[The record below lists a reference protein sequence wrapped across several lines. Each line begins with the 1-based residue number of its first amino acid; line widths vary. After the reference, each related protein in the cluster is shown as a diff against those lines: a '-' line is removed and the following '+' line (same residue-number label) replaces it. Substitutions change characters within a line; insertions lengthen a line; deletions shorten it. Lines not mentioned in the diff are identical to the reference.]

1 MATSSDMP
9 KKAGHFVRQVAKY
22 QSPLN
27 WRSIW
32 QIINSF
38 VPFFVIW
45 VLMYFSLSI
54 SYWLTLGLALFA
66 AGFLTRIFIIQHDC
80 GHQSFFASRRANDF
94 VGMIASVITLTPYEA
109 WRRSH
114 AKHHA
119 NSGDLDFR
127 GFGDVDT
134 ITVDEYLALDFVGR
148 VKYRA
153 MRNPFVLFVVGPAIM
168 FIILHRIPI
177 KVKKEWKKERRSIAM
192 TNLAI
197 AVVVI
202 AMGLLIGFREF
213 FMIQLPI
220 TIISSSLGVWLFYI
234 QHQFEDTYWR
244 RHKEWEYETAALEG
258 SSYYKLPK
266 LLQWFT
272 GNIGFHHIHHLNPK
286 IPNYRLEEAYEENDF
301 LRDATTFTLWT
312 SIKVVFFHL
321 WDEQQQKMVSFWD
334 LPKIR
339 PQSA

>member
-1 MATSSDMP
+1 MAVTDSMS
-9 KKAGHFVRQVAKY
+9 KKAGSWVKQVAKY
-22 QSPLN
+22 QN
-27 WRSIW
+27 ADTWRSIW

-38 VPFFVIW
+38 GPFFVIW
-45 VLMYFSLSI
+45 TLMYFSLSV
-54 SYWLTLGLALFA
+54 SYWLTLGLAFFA

-80 GHQSFFASRRANDF
+80 GHQSFFASRKANDF
-94 VGMIASVITLTPYEA
+94 IGRIASVITLTPYEA

-134 ITVDEYLALDFVGR
+134 ITVEEYRALDLRGR
-148 VKYRA
+148 LTYRLF
-153 MRNPFVLFVVGPAIM
+153 RNPLVLFVVGPAFM
-168 FIILHRIPI
+168 FIVLHRIPI

-197 AVVVI
+197 AAVVVVL
-202 AMGLLIGFREF
+202 GLLIGFKEF

-220 TIISSSLGVWLFYI
+220 TIITSCLGVWLFYI

-244 RHKEWEYETAALEG
+244 RHKDWDYETAALEG

-286 IPNYRLEEAYEENDF
+286 IPNYRLEEAYKDNQF
-301 LRDATTFTLWT
+301 LRDATTFTMWT
-312 SIKVVFFHL
+312 SFKVIFYHL

-334 LPKIR
+334 LRKSSS
-339 PQSA
+339 QSA